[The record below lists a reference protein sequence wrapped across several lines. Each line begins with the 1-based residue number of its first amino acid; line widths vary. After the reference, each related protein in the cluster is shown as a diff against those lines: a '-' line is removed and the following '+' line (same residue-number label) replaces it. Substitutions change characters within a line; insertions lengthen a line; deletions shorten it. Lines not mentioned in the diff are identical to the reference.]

1 MLDFNSLKNI
11 SFKFCFTKYL
21 YLLLFLFCLIKL
33 QFQTRAVENMF
44 LKFVILFFNYFRSKR
59 TVCTCFLLLKGAVD
73 ILRLR

>member
-44 LKFVILFFNYFRSKR
+44 LKFVILFIFYFSI
-59 TVCTCFLLLKGAVD
+59 
-73 ILRLR
+73 ILGQNALYAFAFWY